1 MPVTRAELAAR
12 ADDLMDG
19 MMCQSIDS
27 DFGNCEERNAPAGD
41 WCAVCVAAAL
51 AAPPASAPPGLVE
64 VVGEFQRARANYR
77 RAKHEDIGQE
87 DAWARLKAARDAV
100 LAYPLPASPQ
110 AKRCG
115 CGPSDVCRD
124 EGCQCACHGVPPQAK
139 EGQ

>member
-1 MPVTRAELAAR
+1 MPVTRAQLIQWAR
-12 ADDLMDG
+12 QGADSARRQQEDG
-19 MMCQSIDS
+19 
-27 DFGNCEERNAPAGD
+27 NAPHWWGRQAEIYE
-41 WCAVCVAAAL
+41 AVAAAL